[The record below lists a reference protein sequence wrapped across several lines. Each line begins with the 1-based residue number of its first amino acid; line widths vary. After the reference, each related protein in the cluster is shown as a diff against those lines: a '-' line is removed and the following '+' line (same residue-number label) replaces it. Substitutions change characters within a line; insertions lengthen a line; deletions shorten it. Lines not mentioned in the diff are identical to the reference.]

1 MLTGPLALSMVRESA
16 TSYQPPATNHQPRIQ
31 NCSHFSNHPS
41 LSRSSPPTASYANTT
56 HTTVFVFLLGS
67 PLSWFPRGET
77 NSNSPRVHKASA
89 IVFPSDVLDLVR
101 PASMIPLPIARDD
114 ILSAASS
121 MASYGE
127 NPVRR
132 MQHPRQSNSRQIVCG
147 CWPPPA
153 AILSPSIHKKAPTS
167 VFLSFFLSFLT
178 STYHALCCSLFR
190 AMAVASVEKNQRLQC
205 PRDGSSRTE
214 VNALQSICVLPTV

>member
-101 PASMIPLPIARDD
+101 PASMKKRLMGISSLEIGGGINGKLRREPGEMTAESETTAGDEDTGLQGVRLLQGMRTRDCR
-114 ILSAASS
+114 
-121 MASYGE
+121 G
-127 NPVRR
+127 
-132 MQHPRQSNSRQIVCG
+132 
-147 CWPPPA
+147 
-153 AILSPSIHKKAPTS
+153 
-167 VFLSFFLSFLT
+167 
-178 STYHALCCSLFR
+178 
-190 AMAVASVEKNQRLQC
+190 
-205 PRDGSSRTE
+205 
-214 VNALQSICVLPTV
+214 